1 MAVSRTWILKG
12 SLWIQAVFLLV
23 LTSILADTNA
33 WIGAIL
39 TGVGLVFVVIGII
52 AAHKRRIGYLY
63 FYATLIGLWQ
73 ILALTHILIICGL
86 IALPLNK
93 IDPAFIV
100 GQKIV
105 ENPSSPF
112 KIAIPVLYGLQWS
125 AWCAI
130 LVCMVSLRLETID
143 PTLGFEIQDP
153 KHQRHSLD
161 TRSNHASS
169 SYPNINGSSNSS
181 SNGNNQRM
189 NQHLFNFRQS
199 VIAPIGGASSPA
211 SSNSRSSGSGGA
223 GIDGHSVTRMYK
235 GKDTLDKGRYGSD
248 IDTPQAPERSWV
260 GMERRASSDSNAI
273 FIPNDP
279 RISQVVVTFKDDDQD
294 TQQEHTSRS
303 MLASAP
309 SSKQQIPEATT
320 IYITNHHYG
329 QSSNTGGSKAVVRD
343 GQPGSSQSAAAA
355 AAAPRGLEAAASRS
369 DAYVLNFSASGESLS
384 EMIFKSTQDQIALPM
399 APLPTAKPVM
409 TASPPSTGPV
419 PLPSQLPP
427 TATKEVAESHP
438 SIDDGTSNPARIRG
452 TGTKVS
458 LTLSSD
464 SSSSELSALSNAS
477 SSDSD
482 DMLEFVP
489 INTTTGTKIEPQQE
503 GRSLPPHHGPE
514 GVVAGLAMTSVDPL
528 HIIPKN
534 QAQQRTAA
542 ASESKSLGDPEMES
556 QQYTSSH
563 GPPGGDEYSPQ
574 AQPNSSDSSHS
585 LSSLSSTSTRSR
597 NDDRSERGQVFG
609 TTDTKPVLTSSSSPA
624 SSQQPASTSTSAQA
638 PSPFNYTPAPFTP
651 FPAGTESVSV
661 TPTTATATSSSSAAA
676 GVSRAKSHRVSLPLQ
691 YWRNRTSQPTSLP
704 PSSSSSH
711 SSHSSHSTNNFSPS
725 SNSPVSPPQSFTQN
739 YLTNPFISKKKKFQ
753 IPTIIIHADDED
765 GEPPRVLSPQ
775 DIEYLTTMPPVPLRP
790 LIQPWDEIQ
799 EDEDGVYDDGYDDYD
814 DYPHPHHQEPL
825 HYQQQHQQYQQQQ
838 FPVASGA
845 MSYDDEDLDVDDDE
859 NEEYNEREEEL
870 MGMRS
875 RIDEAHQ
882 QRILLQQQQQQHQLR
897 RQSQKQDLHNVR
909 AMQFDLSKYG
919 GRGGGDIE
927 LEDDPYALDV
937 PVDLRIDRADLEGL
951 ERR

>member
-1 MAVSRTWILKG
+1 MAMSRTWVLKG
-12 SLWIQAVFLLV
+12 SLWIQALFLLV

-63 FYATLIGLWQ
+63 LYATLVGLWQ

-86 IALPLNK
+86 IALPFNK

-105 ENPSSPF
+105 ENPSNPL
-112 KIAIPVLYGLQWS
+112 KIAIPVLYGLQWCT
-125 AWCAI
+125 WCVI

-161 TRSNHASS
+161 TRSNYASS

-181 SNGNNQRM
+181 SNNSSNNSNNQRM

-211 SSNSRSSGSGGA
+211 SSNSKSSGSGGA
-223 GIDGHSVTRMYK
+223 GMERNSVTRMYK
-235 GKDTLDKGRYGSD
+235 GKDPLDKGRYGND
-248 IDTPQAPERSWV
+248 IETPQAPERSWV

-279 RISQVVVTFKDDDQD
+279 RISQVVVTFKDDGQD

-320 IYITNHHYG
+320 IYITNNHYG
-329 QSSNTGGSKAVVRD
+329 QSSNTGGSKTVVHN
-343 GQPGSSQSAAAA
+343 GQPGSSQSAAG
-355 AAAPRGLEAAASRS
+355 AAPRGMGAAISRG
-369 DAYVLNFSASGESLS
+369 DAYVLNFSTSGESLS
-384 EMIFKSTQDQIALPM
+384 DMIFKSTQDQIALPI
-399 APLPTAKPVM
+399 APLPTAKPDM
-409 TASPPSTGPV
+409 RASPLSAGRV
-419 PLPSQLPP
+419 PLPSQPP
-427 TATKEVAESHP
+427 PAATKEVAESHP
-438 SIDDGTSNPARIRG
+438 GTDDDTPNPARIRG
-452 TGTKVS
+452 TATKVS

-464 SSSSELSALSNAS
+464 SSSSELSALSNVS

-482 DMLEFVP
+482 DTLEFTS
-489 INTTTGTKIEPQQE
+489 INTTTTDTQIKPQQA
-503 GRSLPPHHGPE
+503 GGSLPPHNGPD
-514 GVVAGLAMTSVDPL
+514 GVIAGLAMTSVDPL

-534 QAQQRTAA
+534 QTQQQRTAA
-542 ASESKSLGDPEMES
+542 AWESKSLGDPEIES
-556 QQYTSSH
+556 HQHASSH
-563 GPPGGDEYSPQ
+563 GPPGGDEHSPR
-574 AQPNSSDSSHS
+574 AQPNYSDSSHS

-624 SSQQPASTSTSAQA
+624 PTSTSAQA
-638 PSPFNYTPAPFTP
+638 SPPFNYTPAPFTP
-651 FPAGTESVSV
+651 FPAGTGSVSV
-661 TPTTATATSSSSAAA
+661 APTTVTATPSSAT
-676 GVSRAKSHRVSLPLQ
+676 GVSRTKSHRVSLPLQ

-704 PSSSSSH
+704 PSSSSH
-711 SSHSSHSTNNFSPS
+711 SADNFLSYSSS
-725 SNSPVSPPQSFTQN
+725 SISPPQSFTQN
-739 YLTNPFISKKKKFQ
+739 YLTNPFFSKKKKFQ
-753 IPTIIIHADDED
+753 IPIIIIHADDED

-799 EDEDGVYDDGYDDYD
+799 EEEDGVYDDGYDDYD

-825 HYQQQHQQYQQQQ
+825 HYQQHLQYQQQQ
-838 FPVASGA
+838 FPVAPGA
-845 MSYDDEDLDVDDDE
+845 MSYDD
-859 NEEYNEREEEL
+859 EEYNEREEEL

-875 RIDEAHQ
+875 RIDEVHQ
-882 QRILLQQQQQQHQLR
+882 QRILLQQQQQQHQLH
-897 RQSQKQDLHNVR
+897 RQSQQQNLNDIQ
-909 AMQFDLSKYG
+909 AMQFNLSKDG
-919 GRGGGDIE
+919 KGEVE
-927 LEDDPYALDV
+927 LEDDPYASDV
-937 PVDLRIDRADLEGL
+937 PIDLSIDHADLEEL
-951 ERR
+951 KRDDRRATQL